1 MACAKMKRKIGI
13 GELPKGGCAMRRKY
27 ILSVAA
33 GILAVLGTAIGA
45 WSQTGAVVAIRAGR
59 MFDSNTGQE
68 LARQVVI
75 VQGERIIDVGP
86 ENQIKIPAG
95 ARVIDLSQATVL
107 PGLIDGHSHVFD
119 SLNNGE
125 RVTTTNEAWALSAM
139 HEAYTDLLA
148 GFTTMRDCGTHG
160 EGYGDV
166 DIRNA
171 INRGL
176 FDGPRMQVSTRGIGA
191 AGTSYIGMPGIN
203 LTAGNVGIH
212 GVEEARQAVREQ
224 LHYGADW
231 IKVFPVSSWSFSPS
245 GEIFFEPTFTLEELK
260 AIVDEAHRH
269 NHRVAAHA
277 YGGEGL
283 RNSIIAGVDTI
294 EHGQGLDDTMI
305 EMMVQKGLYYDPT
318 GIRYSLPS
326 IDASDRK
333 RTGGKYSIIPIFDKN
348 ARAAIAHKGLK
359 IMFGTGV
366 DGDLYAH
373 GTQARDFEWLVQHGM
388 TPAAAIQS
396 ATLVDSQMMGWQDR
410 VGSLE
415 KGKFADIIA
424 VSGDP
429 LQDIT
434 ELQRVKFVMKGGKVI
449 KNEL

>member
-1 MACAKMKRKIGI
+1 
-13 GELPKGGCAMRRKY
+13 MRFNFALR
-27 ILSVAA
+27 IAL
-33 GILAVLGTAIGA
+33 GILVVLGTAAGL
-45 WSQTGAVVAIRAGR
+45 WSQTAQVVAIRAGR
-59 MFDSNTGQE
+59 MFDSNTGQVSTK
-68 LARQVVI
+68 QVVI
-75 VQGERIIDVGP
+75 IQGERIVEVGP
-86 ENQIKIPAG
+86 ENQVKIPAG

-119 SLNNGE
+119 SLSNGE
-125 RVTTTNEAWALSAM
+125 RVTTTNEAWTISAM
-139 HEAYTDLLA
+139 HEAHTDLLA

-171 INRGL
+171 INQGL
-176 FDGPRMQVSTRGIGA
+176 FDRPRMQVSTRGIGA

-203 LTAGNVGIH
+203 LTLGNVEIH
-212 GVEEARQAVREQ
+212 GVEQARQQVREQ
-224 LHYGADW
+224 IHYGADW
-231 IKVFPVSSWSFSPS
+231 IKVFPAGGYSFNAN
-245 GEIFFEPTFTLEELK
+245 GDIFFDPTFTLDELK

-269 NHRVAAHA
+269 NRHVASHA

-283 RNSIIAGVDTI
+283 RNSIIAGVDTV

-305 EMMVQKGLYYDPT
+305 EMMVQKGIYYDPT

-326 IDASDRK
+326 IDENDRK
-333 RTGGKYSIIPIFDKN
+333 RTGGKYSIVPIFDKN

-359 IMFGTGV
+359 VMFGSGV
-366 DGDLYAH
+366 DGDLYPH
-373 GTQARDFEWLVQHGM
+373 GTQGRDFEWLVKHGM
-388 TPAAAIQS
+388 APAAAIQA

-415 KGKFADIIA
+415 KGKFADIVA

-434 ELQRVKFVMKGGKVI
+434 ELERIKFVMKGGKVI
-449 KNEL
+449 KNELATQ

>member
-1 MACAKMKRKIGI
+1 
-13 GELPKGGCAMRRKY
+13 MRRKY

-68 LARQVVI
+68 LARQVVV

-119 SLNNGE
+119 SLSNGE
-125 RVTTTNEAWALSAM
+125 RVVTTTEAWTLSAM
-139 HEAYTDLLA
+139 HEAQVDLLA
-148 GFTTMRDCGTHG
+148 GFTSMRDCATHG

-171 INRGL
+171 IDHGL

-203 LTAGNVGIH
+203 LTAGNVSIH
-212 GVEEARQAVREQ
+212 GVDEARQAVREQ

-231 IKVFPVSSWSFSPS
+231 IKVFPVSGWSFSPS

-318 GIRYSLPS
+318 GIRYSLPY
-326 IDASDRK
+326 IDESDRK

-359 IMFGTGV
+359 IMFGSGV
-366 DGDLYAH
+366 DGDRYSH

>member
-1 MACAKMKRKIGI
+1 
-13 GELPKGGCAMRRKY
+13 MRRKS
-27 ILSVAA
+27 ILRTLA
-33 GILAVLGTAIGA
+33 GVLGMLVTATVL
-45 WSQTGAVVAIRAGR
+45 WSQTPQVVAVRAGR
-59 MFDSNTGQE
+59 LFNSKSGQVMTK
-68 LARQVVI
+68 QVVLI
-75 VQGERIIDVGP
+75 QGERITDVGP
-86 ENQIKIPAG
+86 EDQIKIPQG

-119 SLNNGE
+119 SLSNGE
-125 RVTTTNEAWALSAM
+125 RVTTTNEAWAISAM
-139 HEAYTDLLA
+139 HEAHTDLLA
-148 GFTTMRDCGTHG
+148 GFTSMRDCGTHG

-191 AGTSYIGMPGIN
+191 SGSSYIGMPGIN
-203 LTAGNVGIH
+203 LTAGNVGIR

-224 LHYGADW
+224 IRYGADW
-231 IKVFPVSSWSFSPS
+231 IKVFPVAGWSFNAA
-245 GEIFFEPTFTLEELK
+245 GDIFFDPTFTLDELK

-269 NHRVAAHA
+269 NRKLAAHA

-283 RNSIIAGVDTI
+283 RNAIIAGVDTI

-318 GIRYSLPS
+318 GIRYSLDS
-326 IDASDRK
+326 IDANDRK
-333 RTGGKYSIIPIFDKN
+333 NTGGKYSIIPIFDKN

-359 IMFGTGV
+359 IMFGSGV
-366 DGDLYAH
+366 DGDLYPH
-373 GTQARDFEWLVQHGM
+373 GTQGRDFEWLVKHGM
-388 TPAAAIQS
+388 TPTAALQA
-396 ATLVDSQMMGWQDR
+396 ATVVDSEMMGWQDR
-410 VGSLE
+410 IGSLE
-415 KGKFADIIA
+415 KGKYADIVA

-434 ELQRVKFVMKGGKVI
+434 EMQRVKFVMKGGKVI
-449 KNEL
+449 KNDLDVQ

>member
-1 MACAKMKRKIGI
+1 
-13 GELPKGGCAMRRKY
+13 MRFKPFLRLALA
-27 ILSVAA
+27 ILVLSLAA
-33 GILAVLGTAIGA
+33 TRAG
-45 WSQTGAVVAIRAGR
+45 SQTAQVVAVRAGK
-59 MFDSNTGQE
+59 MFDSNTGRM
-68 LARQVVI
+68 LTRQVLI
-75 VQGERIIDVGP
+75 IQGERITDVGP
-86 ENQIKIPAG
+86 ENQIQIPAG

-119 SLNNGE
+119 SLSNGE
-125 RVTTTNEAWALSAM
+125 RVTTTDEAWTISAV
-139 HEAYTDLLA
+139 HEAQTDLLA

-160 EGYGDV
+160 EGNGDV

-171 INRGL
+171 INHGL

-191 AGTSYIGMPGIN
+191 SGSSYIGMPGIN

-212 GVEEARQAVREQ
+212 GVEEARSAVREQ
-224 LHYGADW
+224 LHNGADW
-231 IKVFPVSSWSFSPS
+231 IKVFPVGAWSFNSS
-245 GEIFFEPTFTLEELK
+245 GDIFFDPTFTLDELK

-326 IDASDRK
+326 IDENDLR

-359 IMFGTGV
+359 IMFGSGV
-366 DGDLYAH
+366 DGDLYPH
-373 GTQARDFEWLVQHGM
+373 GTQGRDFEWLVKHGM
-388 TPAAAIQS
+388 TPAAAIQA
-396 ATLVDSQMMGWQDR
+396 ATLVDSQVLGWQDR
-410 VGSLE
+410 IGSLE
-415 KGKFADIIA
+415 KGKYADVVA

-429 LQDIT
+429 LADIT
-434 ELQRVKFVMKGGKVI
+434 ELERVKFVMKGGKVI
-449 KNEL
+449 KNELGQMK

>member
-1 MACAKMKRKIGI
+1 
-13 GELPKGGCAMRRKY
+13 MRLKFA
-27 ILSVAA
+27 LKVTL
-33 GILAVLGTAIGA
+33 GILIVLGTANGL
-45 WSQTGAVVAIRAGR
+45 WSQTAPVVAIRAGR
-59 MFDSNTGQE
+59 MFDSNTGQVSTK
-68 LARQVVI
+68 QVVI
-75 VQGERIIDVGP
+75 VQGERIMEVGP
-86 ENQIKIPAG
+86 ENQVKIPAG

-119 SLNNGE
+119 SLSNGE
-125 RVTTTNEAWALSAM
+125 RVTTTNEAWTISAV
-139 HEAYTDLLA
+139 HEAHTDLLA

-171 INRGL
+171 INQGL

-203 LTAGNVGIH
+203 LTLGNVEIH
-212 GVEEARQAVREQ
+212 GVEEARQHVREQ
-224 LHYGADW
+224 IHYGADW
-231 IKVFPVSSWSFSPS
+231 IKVFPAGGYSFNAN
-245 GEIFFEPTFTLEELK
+245 GDIFFDPTFTLDELK

-269 NHRVAAHA
+269 NRHVASHA

-283 RNSIIAGVDTI
+283 RNSIIAGVDTV

-305 EMMVQKGLYYDPT
+305 EMMVQKGIYYDPT

-326 IDASDRK
+326 IDENDRK
-333 RTGGKYSIIPIFDKN
+333 RTGGKYSIVPVFEKN

-359 IMFGTGV
+359 IMFGSGV
-366 DGDLYAH
+366 DGDMYPH
-373 GTQARDFEWLVQHGM
+373 GTQGRDFEWLVKHGM
-388 TPAAAIQS
+388 APAAAIQA
-396 ATLVDSQMMGWQDR
+396 ATLVDAQMMGWQDR
-410 VGSLE
+410 IGSLE
-415 KGKFADIIA
+415 KGKFADIVA

-434 ELQRVKFVMKGGKVI
+434 ELERVKFVMKGGKVI
-449 KNEL
+449 KNELATQ

>member
-1 MACAKMKRKIGI
+1 M
-13 GELPKGGCAMRRKY
+13 
-27 ILSVAA
+27 VA
-33 GILAVLGTAIGA
+33 GILAVLGAASGA

-68 LARQVVI
+68 LARQVVV

-119 SLNNGE
+119 SLTNGE
-125 RVTTTNEAWALSAM
+125 RVVTTNEAWALSAM
-139 HEAYTDLLA
+139 HEAQTDLLA
-148 GFTTMRDCGTHG
+148 GFTTMRDCGSHG

-166 DIRNA
+166 DVRNA

-231 IKVFPVSSWSFSPS
+231 IKVFPVSGWSFSPS

-410 VGSLE
+410 IGSLE

>member
-1 MACAKMKRKIGI
+1 MRLQSMPR
-13 GELPKGGCAMRRKY
+13 AM
-27 ILSVAA
+27 L
-33 GILAVLGTAIGA
+33 GVLGMLATATVL
-45 WSQTGAVVAIRAGR
+45 WSQTPQLVAVRAGR
-59 MFDSNTGQE
+59 LFNSKSGQVIT
-68 LARQVVI
+68 RQVVLI
-75 VQGERIIDVGP
+75 QGERITDVGP
-86 ENQIKIPAG
+86 EDQIKIPQG

-119 SLNNGE
+119 SLSNGQ
-125 RVTTTNEAWALSAM
+125 RVTTTDEAWTLSAM
-139 HEAYTDLLA
+139 KEAQTDLRA

-191 AGTSYIGMPGIN
+191 AGSSYIGMPGIN
-203 LTAGNVGIH
+203 LTAGNVGIR

-224 LHYGADW
+224 IHYGADW
-231 IKVFPVSSWSFSPS
+231 IKVFPVAGWSFNAT
-245 GEIFFEPTFTLEELK
+245 GEIFFEPTFTLDELK

-269 NHRVAAHA
+269 NHKLAAHA

-283 RNSIIAGVDTI
+283 RNAIIAGVDTI

-318 GIRYSLPS
+318 GIRYSLDS
-326 IDASDRK
+326 IDANDRK
-333 RTGGKYSIIPIFDKN
+333 NTGGKYSIIPIFDKN

-359 IMFGTGV
+359 IMFGSGV
-366 DGDLYAH
+366 DGDLYPH
-373 GTQARDFEWLVQHGM
+373 GTQGRDFEWLVKHGM
-388 TPAAAIQS
+388 TPAAALQA
-396 ATLVDSQMMGWQDR
+396 ATVVDSEMMGWQDQI
-410 VGSLE
+410 GSLE
-415 KGKFADIIA
+415 KGKYADIVA

-434 ELQRVKFVMKGGKVI
+434 EMQRVKFVMKGGKVI
-449 KNEL
+449 KNELMVQ

>member
-1 MACAKMKRKIGI
+1 MRCNYGLKMA
-13 GELPKGGCAMRRKY
+13 L
-27 ILSVAA
+27 
-33 GILAVLGTAIGA
+33 GILGVLVTATGL
-45 WSQTGAVVAIRAGR
+45 WSQTAQVVAIRAGR
-59 MFDSNTGQE
+59 LFDSNSGQIST
-68 LARQVVI
+68 RQVVI
-75 VQGERIIDVGP
+75 VQGERIMEVGP

-119 SLNNGE
+119 SLSNGA

-139 HEAYTDLLA
+139 HEAQTDLLA

-191 AGTSYIGMPGIN
+191 AGSSYIGMPGIN
-203 LTAGNVGIH
+203 LTAGNVGIR

-224 LHYGADW
+224 IHYGADW
-231 IKVFPVSSWSFSPS
+231 IKVFPVGGWSFSPT
-245 GEIFFEPTFTLEELK
+245 GDLYFEPTFTLDELK

-269 NHRVAAHA
+269 NRRLAAHA

-283 RNSIIAGVDTI
+283 RNAIVAGVDTI

-318 GIRYSLPS
+318 GIRYSLDS
-326 IDASDRK
+326 IDANDRK
-333 RTGGKYSIIPIFDKN
+333 NTGGKYSIVPIFDKN
-348 ARAAIAHKGLK
+348 ARAAIAHKGLRV
-359 IMFGTGV
+359 MFGSGV
-366 DGDLYAH
+366 DGDLYPH
-373 GTQARDFEWLVQHGM
+373 GTQGRDFEWLVKHGM
-388 TPAAAIQS
+388 TPAAAIQA

-410 VGSLE
+410 IGSLE
-415 KGKFADIIA
+415 KGKYADIVA

-449 KNEL
+449 KNELTAQSDGGVKSEEK

>member
-1 MACAKMKRKIGI
+1 MRFNFALRMAF
-13 GELPKGGCAMRRKY
+13 
-27 ILSVAA
+27 
-33 GILAVLGTAIGA
+33 GILVVLGTATGL
-45 WSQTGAVVAIRAGR
+45 WSQTAQVVAIRAGR
-59 MFDSNTGQE
+59 MFDSNTGQVSTK
-68 LARQVVI
+68 QVVI
-75 VQGERIIDVGP
+75 IQGERILEVGP
-86 ENQIKIPAG
+86 EGQVKIPAG

-119 SLNNGE
+119 SLSNGE
-125 RVTTTNEAWALSAM
+125 RVTTTNEAWAISAM
-139 HEAYTDLLA
+139 HEAQTDLLA
-148 GFTTMRDCGTHG
+148 GYTTMRDCGTHG
-160 EGYGDV
+160 EGNGDV

-171 INRGL
+171 INHGL

-203 LTAGNVGIH
+203 LTLGNVGIH
-212 GVEEARQAVREQ
+212 GVDEARQAVREQ

-231 IKVFPVSSWSFSPS
+231 IKVFPVGGWSFSPN
-245 GEIFFEPTFTLEELK
+245 GEIFFDPTFTLDELK

-269 NHRVAAHA
+269 NHHVAAHA

-283 RNSIIAGVDTI
+283 RNAIIAGVDTI

-326 IDASDRK
+326 IDENDRK
-333 RTGGKYSIIPIFDKN
+333 RTGGKYSIVPIFDKN

-359 IMFGTGV
+359 VMFGSGV
-366 DGDLYAH
+366 DGDLYPH
-373 GTQARDFEWLVQHGM
+373 GTQGRDFEWLVKHGM
-388 TPAAAIQS
+388 APAAAIQA

-415 KGKFADIIA
+415 KGKFADIVA

-434 ELQRVKFVMKGGKVI
+434 ELERIKFVMKGGKVI
-449 KNEL
+449 KNELATQ

>member
-1 MACAKMKRKIGI
+1 MRCEKVLGMA
-13 GELPKGGCAMRRKY
+13 L
-27 ILSVAA
+27 LF
-33 GILAVLGTAIGA
+33 LAVLAAAPGA
-45 WSQTGAVVAIRAGR
+45 RSQTAPIVAIRAGR
-59 MFDSNTGQE
+59 LFDSNTGQE
-68 LARQVVI
+68 LARQVI
-75 VQGERIIDVGP
+75 LVQGERILDVGP
-86 ENQIKIPAG
+86 ENQIKIPTG

-119 SLNNGE
+119 SLSPGE
-125 RVTTTNEAWALSAM
+125 RVNTTNEAWAISAM
-139 HEAYTDLLA
+139 HEAQTDLLA

-176 FDGPRMQVSTRGIGA
+176 FDGPRMQVSTKGIG
-191 AGTSYIGMPGIN
+191 GSGSSYIGMPGITLGTN
-203 LTAGNVGIH
+203 GVNVVGE
-212 GVEEARQAVREQ
+212 VQAREQVREQ
-224 LHYGADW
+224 LRYGADW
-231 IKVFPVSSWSFSPS
+231 IKVFPVASWSFSPN
-245 GEIFFEPTFTLEELK
+245 GELFFDPTLSLDELK

-269 NHRVAAHA
+269 HHKVAAHA

-283 RNSIIAGVDTI
+283 RSSIIAGVDTI
-294 EHGQGLDDTMI
+294 EHGQGLDETMM

-326 IDASDRK
+326 IDANDLK

-359 IMFGTGV
+359 IMFGSGV

-396 ATLVDSQMMGWQDR
+396 ATIVDSQVLGWQDR
-410 VGSLE
+410 IGSLD
-415 KGKFADIIA
+415 KGKYADIVA

-449 KNEL
+449 KNELAAHGEGMASGDAK